1 MNNCEIIKDLL
12 PMYIEGLCSPT
23 SSTLVEQHLS
33 TCKLCR
39 QIHTQMLKEFEV
51 EQVEVNKI
59 ALQQKQPFEKMNH
72 IFNSYR
78 GFSKILEWMT
88 VLAVVITIIL
98 LGKGFIDTRDL
109 SNDIIQQE
117 KIEQEQHN
125 IMKVAFENL
134 ASEGTSGLQKV
145 SIDYQNQIK
154 YIAAFSVSEV
164 EPLSADFSKPKV
176 IYPLPYEDAK
186 ATYENGQLITEVIT
200 PSDYDIGTM
209 AMEEEGY
216 IVQFEYNRHYL
227 NEVEKAFQTKHYS
240 PNNLQLWLPALIA
253 MLLTLCLYFLYRGIK
268 STNRKAQKLIA

>member
-1 MNNCEIIKDLL
+1 
-12 PMYIEGLCSPT
+12 MYIDGLCSPT

-33 TCKLCR
+33 TCKQCK

-51 EQVEVNKI
+51 EQVEVHKI
-59 ALQQKQPFEKMNH
+59 VIQQKQPFEKMNH
-72 IFNSYR
+72 IFKSYR

-98 LGKGFIDTRDL
+98 LGKGFIDTKDL
-109 SNDIIQQE
+109 ANDIKHQE

-145 SIDYQNQIK
+145 STDYQYQIK
-154 YIAAFSVSEV
+154 YIAAFSTTEM
-164 EPLSADFSKPKV
+164 EPLAAAYSKPKS

-186 ATYENGQLITEVIT
+186 ATYENGQLITEKIT

-209 AMEEEGY
+209 VMEKDGY
-216 IVQFEYNRHYL
+216 IVQFEYTRHYL
-227 NEVEKAFQTKHYS
+227 HEVEQAFQTKHYS

-253 MLLTLCLYFLYRGIK
+253 MLVTLCLYFLYRGIK
-268 STNRKAQKLIA
+268 NTNRKAQKLIA

>member
-12 PMYIEGLCSPT
+12 PIYIDGLCSPT

-33 TCKLCR
+33 TCKQCK

-59 ALQQKQPFEKMNH
+59 AIQQKQPFEKMNH
-72 IFNSYR
+72 IFKSYR

-98 LGKGFIDTRDL
+98 LGKSFIDTKDL
-109 SNDIIQQE
+109 ADHIKHQE
-117 KIEQEQHN
+117 KIEQEQQN
-125 IMKVAFENL
+125 IMKSAFKNL
-134 ASEGTSGLQKV
+134 TSEGTSGLQKI
-145 SIDYQNQIK
+145 STDYQNQIK
-154 YIAAFSVSEV
+154 YIAAFSASEV
-164 EPLSADFSKPKV
+164 EPLSTDFSKPKA

-186 ATYENGQLITEVIT
+186 ATYENGQLITEKIT

-209 AMEEEGY
+209 AMERDGY

-227 NEVEKAFQTKHYS
+227 NEVEQAFQTKHYS

-253 MLLTLCLYFLYRGIK
+253 ILVTLCLYFLYRGIK